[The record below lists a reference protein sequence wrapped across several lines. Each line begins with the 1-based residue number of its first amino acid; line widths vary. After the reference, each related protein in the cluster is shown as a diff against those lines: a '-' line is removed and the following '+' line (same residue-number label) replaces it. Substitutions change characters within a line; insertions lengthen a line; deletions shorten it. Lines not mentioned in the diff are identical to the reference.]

1 MPSTTTDVEP
11 HSRPRSQGRTMSG
24 WWVAVALVGPPLA
37 ALIAGL
43 NLSRRDVHPVVL
55 IGLNA
60 ISPGAGL
67 AAAGR
72 PTVESAICV
81 LMAQASLFIAGA
93 MGSLAYSVPFAVV
106 GAVWASLYTP
116 FNPAAMADTAL
127 DLPGRALVGPPD
139 AAARSAPATPA
150 ISGARREPDDD
161 GNESSAGYA
170 VEVRCTECGADVSVP
185 VLHHMAHCGFCGS
198 DHLVVGR
205 EDTLYLTLPE
215 KAPTEV
221 ELKEA
226 LLDHSRYRHYLQ
238 LFRASVPLASAAATD
253 VSDSGALI
261 GRPEAEAAAAAAEA
275 VVARKADAYRAKLAR
290 QLHLGRTRRFLSP
303 YRHGMG
309 TLYQAGF
316 GRRKTDQ
323 EKSLGFKIATV
334 EASAS
339 AASALDLPEMGKL
352 TYLRALR
359 PAAVCAADERS
370 LTLDLD
376 ESVLRRAFGN
386 LDRKQLDRSVRTI
399 RLGSR
404 FVHEVNAV
412 VWRPWWIV
420 EVSGPRI
427 HETVLVDSAS
437 GSVIG
442 AAPTFDHEAL
452 LEDLPARA
460 RDAGSGLRFVP
471 MECPTCG
478 DEFAFDSDAVLHFCR
493 NCHRVCRVNG
503 HRKEDIDYW
512 RTDGVVDGHD
522 LVPFWLFPLRIRTA
536 GGKLITDLAH
546 LKDGIDGVLDQIGD
560 DAPIRQHGVYVP
572 AIRCINSRLMGDA
585 FNRLFGHTVTTRFRT
600 VRERWP
606 LDLEPRPWSVHLDE
620 PEARNLAPL
629 YLANAFSRRDLA
641 RVNVNQIADWLFE
654 AQQETEGR
662 LVYLPIPKVVTNPF
676 RNYVGRF
683 RGQALHKAHKGA

>member
-1 MPSTTTDVEP
+1 
-11 HSRPRSQGRTMSG
+11 MSG

-43 NLSRRDVHPVVL
+43 TLSRREMHPLAL
-55 IGLNA
+55 IVLNA

-93 MGSLAYSVPFAVV
+93 MGSLAYSVPFVVV

-116 FNPAAMADTAL
+116 FNPAAVADSAL
-127 DLPGRALVGPPD
+127 DIPGRSLVRPPT
-139 AAARSAPATPA
+139 AADSSAPASPA
-150 ISGARREPDDD
+150 ISGAPRGTDRDEEEP
-161 GNESSAGYA
+161 STGYA

-198 DHLVVGR
+198 DHLLVGR

-215 KAPTEV
+215 RAPTES
-221 ELKEA
+221 ELKDA
-226 LLDHSRYRHYLQ
+226 LLDHYRYQHYLK
-238 LFRASVPLASAAATD
+238 LFQASVPLVSAAATD
-253 VSDSGALI
+253 ISESGTLVA
-261 GRPEAEAAAAAAEA
+261 RPEAEAAAAAAEA
-275 VVARKADAYRAKLAR
+275 VVAKKADAYRAKLAR

-316 GRRKTDQ
+316 GRRKTDE
-323 EKSLGFKIATV
+323 EKVLGFKIATI
-334 EASAS
+334 EASAPAS
-339 AASALDLPEMGKL
+339 SALDLPEMGKL

-359 PAAVCAADERS
+359 PAADCAANEQT
-370 LTLDLD
+370 LVLDLD

-427 HETVLVDSAS
+427 HETLLVDSAS

-442 AAPTFDHEAL
+442 AAPTFDHEAM
-452 LEDLPARA
+452 LEELPAGA
-460 RDAGSGLRFVP
+460 REAGSGLRFVP

-478 DEFAFDSDAVLHFCR
+478 DEFAFDSDAVLHFCH
-493 NCHRVCRVNG
+493 NCHRLCRVTG
-503 HRKEDIDYW
+503 HRKEEVDYW
-512 RTDGVVDGHD
+512 RTDGVVNGHD

-536 GGKLITDLAH
+536 GGELITDLAH
-546 LKDGIDGVLDQIGD
+546 LKDGIDGTFDQIGD
-560 DAPIRQHGVYVP
+560 DATIRQHGVYVP
-572 AIRCINSRLMGDA
+572 AIRCINSRLMGNA

-600 VRERWP
+600 VHERWP

-629 YLANAFSRRDLA
+629 YLANVFSRRDLA
-641 RVNVNQIADWLFE
+641 RVNVNQIADWLLE
-654 AQQETEGR
+654 ARQETEGR
-662 LVYLPIPKVVTNPF
+662 LVYLPIPEVVTNPF

-683 RGQALHKAHKGA
+683 RGRALRKAIKGDR

>member
-1 MPSTTTDVEP
+1 
-11 HSRPRSQGRTMSG
+11 MSG
-24 WWVAVALVGPPLA
+24 WWVGIALVGPPLA
-37 ALIAGL
+37 ALLAGL
-43 NLSRRDVHPVVL
+43 ILSRREVHPLAV

-93 MGSLAYSVPFAVV
+93 MGSLAYSVPFVVV

-116 FNPAAMADTAL
+116 FNPAAVADTAL
-127 DLPGRALVGPPD
+127 ELPGR
-139 AAARSAPATPA
+139 TPA
-150 ISGARREPDDD
+150 QSPTAADTSTPEPPAVSRAPRAPDDD
-161 GNESSAGYA
+161 GTDSSAGYA

-198 DHLVVGR
+198 DHLVVGQ

-215 KAPTEV
+215 KAPTET

-226 LLDHSRYRHYLQ
+226 LLDHYRYQRYLK
-238 LFRASVPLASAAATD
+238 LFQASVPLVSAAATD
-253 VSDSGALI
+253 ISESGTLVA
-261 GRPEAEAAAAAAEA
+261 RPEAEAAAAAAEA

-290 QLHLGRTRRFLSP
+290 QLHLGRTHRFLSP

-323 EKSLGFKIATV
+323 EKALGFKIATI
-334 EASAS
+334 EASS
-339 AASALDLPEMGKL
+339 PAASALDLPEMGKL

-359 PAAVCAADERS
+359 PAADCAADERS
-370 LTLDLD
+370 LALDLD

-404 FVHEVNAV
+404 FVHEVNAI

-442 AAPTFDHEAL
+442 AAPTFEHEAL
-452 LEDLPARA
+452 LEELPAGA

-493 NCHRVCRVNG
+493 NCHRVCRVSG
-503 HRKEDIDYW
+503 HRKEEVPYS
-512 RTDGVVDGHD
+512 RCENPEDGAD
-522 LVPFWLFPLRIRTA
+522 LVPFWLFALRLRTV
-536 GGKLITDLAH
+536 GGEIITDLAH
-546 LKDGIDGVLDQIGD
+546 LKDGIDGTLDQIGD

-600 VRERWP
+600 VHERWP

-629 YLANAFSRRDLA
+629 YLANVFSRRDLA
-641 RVNVNQIADWLFE
+641 RVNVNQIASWLFE

-662 LVYLPIPKVVTNPF
+662 LVYLPIPEVVTNPF
-676 RNYVGRF
+676 RNYIGRF
-683 RGQALHKAHKGA
+683 RGRALRRATKGD